1 MKSKQSGN
9 SNSNIRKILK
19 KLISKCLLTVIVF
32 LIGMIL
38 VKQNPALKKVIRK
51 NVYETSLKFT
61 EMKKAYEKYFG
72 NILSVDKITPTTKEV
87 FEEKLNYQ
95 NSSTYKDGVKLT
107 VSKNYLVPAIES
119 GIVVFIGEK
128 ENYGNTIIV
137 EQINGINTWYSNV
150 KTTDIKLY
158 DYIDKG
164 SLIGESKDS
173 KIYLV
178 FQKEGKFLDYKKY
191 I

>member
-51 NVYETSLKFT
+51 NVYETSLKFI